1 MNYDYEIKESR
12 YGLHTSYL
20 ICDGT
25 AMVTGLTAD
34 AVRLVTDTIHIPVLK
49 GEFDGF
55 TSIMGKA
62 VVDGKL

>member
-1 MNYDYEIKESR
+1 MYEYEIRESR

-20 ICDGT
+20 LSSGD
-25 AMVTGLTAD
+25 AMVTGLTEE

-49 GEFDGF
+49 GEFDGY

-62 VVDGKL
+62 TVDGKL

>member
-1 MNYDYEIKESR
+1 MYEYEIRESR
-12 YGLHTSYL
+12 YGLHTSFL
-20 ICDGT
+20 LSDNSP
-25 AMVTGLTAD
+25 MVTGLTEE

-49 GEFDGF
+49 GEFDGW